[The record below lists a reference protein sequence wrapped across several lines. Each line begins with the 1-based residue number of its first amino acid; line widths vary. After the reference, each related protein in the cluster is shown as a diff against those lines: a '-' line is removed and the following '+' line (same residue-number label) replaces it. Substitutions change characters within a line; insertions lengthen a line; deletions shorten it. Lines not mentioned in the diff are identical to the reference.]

1 MNDLQTRLAALR
13 APAGVP
19 DDDAVAADLR
29 RGRRALGR
37 RRAVRMASTGVL
49 ALAVGGV
56 AIATVA
62 SPNEPDVSGVHLVDY
77 NGDQVSG
84 FTVAKVPEGFVLQG
98 SHASVLDVSRP
109 GDHSDLDDFQDKI
122 VVTVESTRPAEAPA
136 RVPSVRIRRDGDTLV
151 LSCPDGTTK
160 RLQAPKNPEKAVNAA
175 VRRGCGVSASTQQ
188 TPGSDAPGTV
198 GHTIDV
204 DGSAGRITTNG
215 EGTKTFRFVD
225 GDFRVVIQAW
235 PSLGL
240 SDAQL
245 AEFADGVTVNAEAQF
260 SHG

>member
-1 MNDLQTRLAALR
+1 MTDLHERLAALH
-13 APAGVP
+13 ASADLP
-19 DDDAVAADLR
+19 DDAAVAADLR

-37 RRAVRMASTGVL
+37 RRAVRMISTGAL

-56 AIATVA
+56 AIAAVT
-62 SPNEPDVSGVHLVDY
+62 SPNGSEVRHGLQLVDY
-77 NGDQVSG
+77 HGDQVGG

-109 GDHSDLDDFQDKI
+109 GDHSDLDDFRDKI
-122 VVTVESTRPAEAPA
+122 VVTVESTRPADKAPA
-136 RVPSVRIRRDGDTLV
+136 RGPSIRIRRDGDTLV
-151 LSCPDGTTK
+151 VSCPDGTTK
-160 RLQAPKNPEKAVNAA
+160 RLRVPESSQKTADVQGACGAPAQQAPRTDQAPE
-175 VRRGCGVSASTQQ
+175 
-188 TPGSDAPGTV
+188 TV
-198 GHTIDV
+198 GHPIDV
-204 DGSAGRITTNG
+204 DGSVGRITTNS
-215 EGTKTFRFVD
+215 EGAKTFRYVD

-260 SHG
+260 SRG